1 MQSFLPT
8 LLLHSIMKTYKFRTL
23 ISNEN
28 GRDIPSSWFFVIAAS
43 KDEAQD
49 LALDYVKR
57 LNETNERLQCFVKKD
72 TYYTGATFEYVLP
85 YGHLNTSAINY
96 EPA

>member
-1 MQSFLPT
+1 ME
-8 LLLHSIMKTYKFRTL
+8 TYKFRTL
-23 ISNEN
+23 IHNEN

-43 KDEAQD
+43 KDEAQG
-49 LALDYVKR
+49 LALDYIKD
-57 LNETNERLQCFVKKD
+57 LNEHNERFHSFFKRD
-72 TYYTGATFEYVLP
+72 TFYSGATFEYVLP

>member
-1 MQSFLPT
+1 
-8 LLLHSIMKTYKFRTL
+8 MKTYKFRTL
-23 ISNEN
+23 INNEN

-49 LALDYVKR
+49 LALDYVQR
-57 LNETNERLQCFVKKD
+57 LNEHNERLQFFVKKD

>member
-1 MQSFLPT
+1 
-8 LLLHSIMKTYKFRTL
+8 MKTYKFRTL
-23 ISNEN
+23 INNEN

-49 LALDYVKR
+49 LALDYVQR
-57 LNETNERLQCFVKKD
+57 LNEHNERLQAFVKKD
-72 TYYTGATFEYVLP
+72 TYFTGATFEYVLP

>member
-1 MQSFLPT
+1 
-8 LLLHSIMKTYKFRTL
+8 MKTYKFRTL
-23 ISNEN
+23 INNEN

-49 LALDYVKR
+49 LALDYVQR
-57 LNETNERLQCFVKKD
+57 LNEHNERLQSFVKKD